1 MNAIICNGV
10 VLQGAKKCPVTT
22 IITTPTDITVPPERT
37 VSTPDANPELTTKDV
52 SSKRSSEIKA
62 YNLLENDTKYKYVVA
77 VAIAL
82 GMIISPLIIGV
93 LIIAN
98 KKFFK
103 KATYPTSE
111 NTEEK
116 ELMQV

>member
-1 MNAIICNGV
+1 MNAIICEGV
-10 VLQGAKKCPVTT
+10 VLSGVKKCPDTT
-22 IITTPTDITVPPERT
+22 IITTPTDITVPSEGT
-37 VSTPDANPELTTKDV
+37 VSTPDANPEMTSQEV
-52 SSKRSSEIKA
+52 SSIRSFEIKA
-62 YNLLENDTKYKYVVA
+62 YNLFENDTKYGYVVV

-82 GMIISPLIIGV
+82 GVIISPLVIGV

-103 KATYPTSE
+103 KANDPASE
-111 NTEEK
+111 NTEEN